1 MRRAHNHIMLK
12 KNLPI
17 LLIIGCIL
25 FSFSLSVLRTQYD
38 LEHGTTQIG
47 SDFTLTDASTGAPLS
62 STNYRGKYL
71 LVYFGYSFCPD
82 VCPTGLSRI
91 TQALQRLPA
100 PQQAKLQPFFITVD
114 PARDTPSAL
123 KEYISHFTPVI
134 ALTGKQEDLDA
145 VAKSFGV
152 YAKRLPP
159 AADGS
164 YSVDHSSYIYLMD
177 TQGRYLA
184 HFSHNTPVDAIVQK
198 LQQTLQP

>member
-1 MRRAHNHIMLK
+1 MLK

-17 LLIIGCIL
+17 VLITGCIL

-47 SDFTLTDASTGAPLS
+47 GDFTLTDASTGTPLS

-91 TQALQRLPA
+91 TQALQRLPV
-100 PQQAKLQPFFITVD
+100 PQQAKFQPFFITVD
-114 PARDTPSAL
+114 PTRDTPAAL

-134 ALTGKQEDLDA
+134 ALTDSKEAIDK

-152 YAKRLPP
+152 YYKLMPP

-177 TQGRYLA
+177 TQGHYLA
-184 HFSHNTPVDAIVQK
+184 HFSHNTPVEAIVQK
-198 LQQTLQP
+198 LQQIIQP